1 MLALTVGVN
10 VKAAGRCWN
19 SFMHP
24 SDGVFFLPCS
34 CTGRT
39 SGSHVGAEFMS
50 RYEGAK
56 NWENS
61 LEPVLFSN
69 REVTS
74 IERIELGMS
83 QLFSLTS
90 LQVIKATLVFAFH
103 FCKGLNPNINRPEVN
118 REQGYIG
125 ASLKTL
131 QGETYISVNV
141 SNFCPTIL
149 GVQF

>member
-1 MLALTVGVN
+1 
-10 VKAAGRCWN
+10 
-19 SFMHP
+19 
-24 SDGVFFLPCS
+24 
-34 CTGRT
+34 
-39 SGSHVGAEFMS
+39 MS

-90 LQVIKATLVFAFH
+90 LQVIKAILVFAFH

-118 REQGYIG
+118 REQGYIRV
-125 ASLKTL
+125 SLKTL
-131 QGETYISVNV
+131 QGETYISVNI